1 MIKFFRKIRQNL
13 LMENKTGKYL
23 KYAIGEVILVVIG
36 ILIALSI
43 NSWNQ
48 KRLDRQEE
56 KEILSNLKE
65 DYKNAAEE
73 FKILNSLRSSF
84 ISAAKEITLIN
95 VEEIELYPEKY
106 LDSLFG
112 WTLYVPTF
120 NNEAGSLSVLLNT
133 GKINLITN
141 TELRNILIAWPGD
154 VADMVE
160 DEISDN
166 NLYNN
171 DYKNVLSDYI
181 SVNNLTEVNITLFSR
196 FGTPTFAKMPDN
208 PILKSDYESILRYK
222 KFLNLL
228 HFRVRNFSGTYQ
240 ETEYL
245 IGKAEDIIQMIDIEL
260 D

>member
-13 LMENKTGKYL
+13 LSEGKTGKYF
-23 KYAIGEVILVVIG
+23 KYAIGEIILVVIG

-48 KRLDRQEE
+48 KRLDHQEE
-56 KEILSNLKE
+56 NEILSNLKK
-65 DYKNAAEE
+65 DYINAVEE
-73 FKILNSLRSSF
+73 FRILNSLRSSF
-84 ISAAKEITLIN
+84 ISTAKEITLLN
-95 VEEIELYPEKY
+95 VEEIDQYPEKY
-106 LDSLFG
+106 MDSLFG
-112 WTLYVPTF
+112 WTLYAPTF
-120 NNEAGSLSVLLNT
+120 NNDAGSLSVLLNT
-133 GKINLITN
+133 GKINLIRN

-166 NLYNN
+166 NFYNN
-171 DYKNVLSDYI
+171 DYKNILSDYI
-181 SVNNLTEVNITLFSR
+181 SVNNLTESNVTLWSR

-208 PILKSDYESILRYK
+208 QILTSDYESILRNK
-222 KFLNLL
+222 KFLNFL
-228 HFRVRNFSGTYQ
+228 HFRVRVQSGTYQ

-245 IGKAEDIIQMIDIEL
+245 IGKAEDIIQMIDLEL

>member
-23 KYAIGEVILVVIG
+23 KYAIGEIFLVVFG
-36 ILIALSI
+36 ILIALNI

-73 FKILNSLRSSF
+73 FKILNSIRSSF
-84 ISAAKEITLIN
+84 ISAAKDITLIN
-95 VEEIELYPEKY
+95 VEEIEQYPEKY

-112 WTLYVPTF
+112 WTLYAPTF
-120 NNEAGSLSVLLNT
+120 NNESGSLSVLLNT

-141 TELRNILIAWPGD
+141 IELRNILIAWPGD
-154 VADMVE
+154 VADMIE
-160 DEISDN
+160 DEISDS

-171 DYKNVLSDYI
+171 DYKNILSDYI
-181 SVNNLTEVNITLFSR
+181 SVNNLTESNLKTFSR
-196 FGTPTFAKMPDN
+196 FGKPTFEKMPDN
-208 PILKSDYESILRYK
+208 QVLKSDYEAILRRK

-228 HFRVRNFSGTYQ
+228 HFRVRTLSGTHQ
-240 ETEYL
+240 ETNYL
-245 IGKAEDIIQMIDIEL
+245 IGKAEGIIQMIDIEI